1 MSKPTYLMMIDA
13 RVNYPLD
20 EVRQDANLA
29 ALPDDDLRALLA
41 ESLIRQVL
49 EVAAEELTRHG
60 QRLKRSIKGGGHKQK
75 SGTESMVNDLGEHYV
90 TFHVAFQG
98 DYEGAVAA
106 TNRWIE
112 RVQTFGG
119 IAEIGHASLRGTDG
133 TNLQMFSEETEAMVE
148 SSTLARI
155 DELMDPNRSEDM

>member
-1 MSKPTYLMMIDA
+1 MSKPTYLMMIDV

-49 EVAAEELTRHG
+49 EVAGEELRRHG

-75 SGTESMVNDLGEHYV
+75 TGTDLGEHYV
-90 TFHVAFQG
+90 KFHVAFQG

-106 TNRWIE
+106 SNRWIE

-119 IAEIGHASLRGTDG
+119 VAEIGHASLRGTDG
-133 TNLQMFSEETEAMVE
+133 TNLHLFSEETEAMVE
-148 SSTLARI
+148 SLDEETLAKI
-155 DELMDPNRSEDM
+155 DELMDPNRSRDT